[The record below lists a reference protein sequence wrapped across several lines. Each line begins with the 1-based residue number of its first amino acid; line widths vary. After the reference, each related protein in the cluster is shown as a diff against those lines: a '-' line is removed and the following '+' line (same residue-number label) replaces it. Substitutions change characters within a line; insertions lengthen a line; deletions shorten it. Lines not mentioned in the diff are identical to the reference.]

1 MTSHGHLEVL
11 GHARQFHLKSHFE
24 DEEIHKFAE
33 RPHLRVASSYICKF
47 LCQESQVSRKQRGE
61 WIFFLLDENQ
71 DKDRKDDDN
80 SRRMTAE

>member
-33 RPHLRVASSYICKF
+33 RPHLRVASSYICK
-47 LCQESQVSRKQRGE
+47 LICQESQVSRKQRDEGM
-61 WIFFLLDENQ
+61 FFSWM
-71 DKDRKDDDN
+71 KTRT
-80 SRRMTAE
+80 RIVRMMIILGG